1 MASSATPMDM
11 RYKTTGCGRC
21 ALATTMPLD
30 PAIGSFSPPVQAMRL
45 TASSGSLRLRT
56 IALRRSNRPEW
67 PVAGRARRSK
77 QQSWLTNSGCR
88 CEDWGELECIQLHL
102 RGTHWRLG
110 PEPVLRSE
118 LHRCRHGAIEKCP
131 PQRTLPDANPLRVLQ
146 SIQSP
151 AVSSAG

>member
-1 MASSATPMDM
+1 
-11 RYKTTGCGRC
+11 
-21 ALATTMPLD
+21 
-30 PAIGSFSPPVQAMRL
+30 MRL

-118 LHRCRHGAIEKCP
+118 LHRCRHGAIEECP
-131 PQRTLPDANPLRVLQ
+131 LSERFRMQIRSEFFNLFNHPQFRQPGNVIENPGTFGLSAQTLTRPDGTTSTRQ
-146 SIQSP
+146 IQL
-151 AVSSAG
+151 ALKLNF

>member
-1 MASSATPMDM
+1 
-11 RYKTTGCGRC
+11 
-21 ALATTMPLD
+21 
-30 PAIGSFSPPVQAMRL
+30 MRL

-67 PVAGRARRSK
+67 PVTGRARRSK

-131 PQRTLPDANPLRVLQ
+131 PQRTLPDAKSAPSSLTY
-146 SIQSP
+146 SITR
-151 AVSSAG
+151 SARLAFAPHGLINAELLLPPHELLHRSDW